1 MISGGDFLLADKFFF
16 HKAALLVQVIFFTL
30 LPISVFSQAATN
42 LTIGSPL
49 ERSITGGE
57 THVYTVDLEP
67 NQFARITVEQSG
79 IDLVA
84 HLLDADGHVVADF
97 DVEPRTIGQEIVEFA
112 TFTKCSCGFT
122 VEPRQKSAPAGKYN
136 ITIDEIRAA
145 TPNDFALDE
154 ARKSA
159 AQSVKYWRAGDYDK
173 ALPLAEHSFEIRE
186 RLLGDNNRDT
196 GLALFLVAN
205 VYSDKPDYQ
214 KAESLYLQALDILQK
229 ALGEDHI
236 LNSMVLNNLGIMYE
250 VMGLYPKAESTLKRA
265 LAIREK
271 NLDPNHLMIA
281 STLNNLAIVSKL
293 KGDKETAIKYY
304 ERSLNI
310 REKAL
315 GPNHPDVATT
325 LNNIANLYDDPK
337 KAGDLYF
344 RALRIREEAL
354 GPDHIDVAQTLYN
367 ISKMYASANDYAKA
381 KTYCE
386 RALAIFEKAVGPEH
400 PYTGYTLNLLAI
412 IYKNTGDLAKAEQLY
427 LRSVDIKIKTQGPY
441 HPDLAGVYANLANLY
456 SIKGETEKA
465 LDAQEKANAIFEYN
479 AELNL
484 LAGSEKDK
492 LGYLSIGTFNEDQT
506 ISLDFGVG
514 RDSAK
519 ATNLAAE
526 SVLRQKG
533 RVLEAIS
540 DSLGGLR
547 RRFNATDQALLT
559 KLSDTSTQLSNLVL
573 GGPQNVSQADFIKK
587 VKLLEADRD
596 SLEDKISVES
606 AGFYKQS
613 KPVTLKDIQ
622 AVIPKGAALIEFA
635 VYRPISP
642 KTFEFAAE
650 TQNDPASVGKPR
662 YVAYVILPGSVKSI
676 EIGDAGEIDE
686 LVTGFRE
693 ILRDPKRTDVQQIAR
708 RLDEKLMRPVRSLI
722 GNATRL
728 ILSPD
733 GDLNLMPFEALVDE
747 KNRYLVENYAISY
760 VSSGRDLLRM
770 NVKRESHTSP
780 LIVANPTFGE
790 PDNSLIAKVDLELKH
805 GTQRPS
811 LTTTRSITDTYF
823 APLGA
828 TAQEARSIQS
838 LFPKAKLLSGEQA
851 TETALKQVDAPSILH
866 FATHGFFLTGDQ
878 FPPGSSADGRGA
890 NSNAKIENPLLR
902 SGLALAGANEHRK
915 TVDDG
920 ILTALEASG
929 LNLWGTKLVVLSAC
943 DTGLG
948 EVHTGE
954 GVYGLRRSFQL
965 AGAESLVMSLW
976 PVSDYVTRE
985 LMTGYYE
992 NLKQGIGRSDSLRQV
1007 QLEMLKKKATRH
1019 PFYWASFIE
1028 SGDWTPLAVK

>member
-1 MISGGDFLLADKFFF
+1 MLADKLYFY
-16 HKAALLVQVIFFTL
+16 KAAYVLIILFALSATT
-30 LPISVFSQAATN
+30 VFSQEVTS
-42 LTIGSPL
+42 LVIGKPI
-49 ERSITGGE
+49 ERSISGGE
-57 THVYTVDLEP
+57 THAYTVDLEP
-67 NQFARITVEQSG
+67 NQFTRITVEQRG
-79 IDLVA
+79 IDLIA
-84 HLLDADGHVVADF
+84 HLLDADKNVVADF
-97 DVEPRTIGQEIVEFA
+97 DVEPRTTGQEVVEFA
-112 TFTKCSCGFT
+112 TFAKCSCSFT
-122 VEPRQKSAPAGKYN
+122 VEPRQKSAPAAKYN
-136 ITIDEIRAA
+136 ITVSEIRAA

-173 ALPLAEHSFEIRE
+173 ALPLAERSFEIRE
-186 RLLGDNNRDT
+186 KLLGDSNRDT

-214 KAESLYLQALDILQK
+214 KAESLYLQALEILQK

-236 LNSMVLNNLGIMYE
+236 LNSMVLNNLGIMYKD
-250 VMGLYPKAESTLKRA
+250 MGLYARADSTLRRA

-281 STLNNLAIVSKL
+281 GTLNNLAIVSKL

-304 ERSLNI
+304 ERSLSI

-325 LNNIANLYDDPK
+325 LNNIANLYNDPK

-354 GPDHIDVAQTLYN
+354 GADHIDVAQTLYN

-381 KTYCE
+381 KPLGE
-386 RALAIFEKAVGPEH
+386 RSLAIFEKAVGPEH
-400 PYTGYTLNLLAI
+400 PYTGYALNLLAI

-492 LGYLSIGTFNEDQT
+492 LGYLSIGAFTEDQS
-506 ISLDFGVG
+506 ISLNFGVG

-519 ATNLAAE
+519 ATDLAAE

-547 RRFNATDQALLT
+547 RRFNATDQVLLT
-559 KLSDTSTQLSNLVL
+559 RLSDTSTKLSNLVL
-573 GGPQNVSQADFIKK
+573 GGPQDISQADFIKK

-596 SLEDKISVES
+596 SLEDKISVQS

-622 AVIPKGAALIEFA
+622 AVVPKGASLIEFA
-635 VYRPISP
+635 VYQPISP

-650 TQNDPASVGKPR
+650 TQNDFASVGKPR
-662 YVAYVILPGSVKSI
+662 YVAYVILHGSVKGI
-676 EIGDAGEIDE
+676 EIGYADEIDRMVAE
-686 LVTGFRE
+686 FRAA
-693 ILRDPKRTDVQQIAR
+693 LRDPKSIDVRRVAR

-722 GNATRL
+722 GNSTRL

-747 KNRYLVENYAISY
+747 KNNYLVENYSVSY

-770 NVKRESHTSP
+770 NVKRESHTPP
-780 LIVANPTFGE
+780 LVVANPAFGE
-790 PDNSLIAKVDLELKH
+790 PDRGLIAKVDLDLKR
-805 GTQRPS
+805 GTRRPS

-838 LFPKAKLLSGEQA
+838 LFPNAKLLSGEQA
-851 TETALKQVDAPSILH
+851 TETALKQAYAPSILH
-866 FATHGFFLTGDQ
+866 LATHGFFLTGSQ
-878 FPPGSSADGRGA
+878 LPPGSKTGDRG
-890 NSNAKIENPLLR
+890 SSSDTKIENPLLR
-902 SGLALAGANEHRK
+902 SGLALAGANEHQESA
-915 TVDDG
+915 DNG

-976 PVSDYVTRE
+976 PVSDYVTRQ

-992 NLKQGIGRSDSLRQV
+992 NLKQGIGRSDSLRDV
-1007 QLEMLKKKATRH
+1007 QLEMLKKPATRH

-1028 SGDWTPLAVK
+1028 SGDWRPLIAK